1 MIVGRVMGNYKK
13 TSTILQME
21 TSECG
26 AASLGMILKYYGHAV
41 PLEELRVATGVSRN
55 GCNAKNIILAARNYG
70 LKADAYKRELGELAG
85 LKTPCILYWGF
96 SHFVVFEGKKGRYYY
111 INDPAYGR
119 RRVDENEMS
128 REFTG
133 ISLEFSPDTIK
144 PKRVREKSILRISWN
159 RMKAE
164 TITIVPLIL
173 FGICSV
179 LPGLMVPAMSQVF
192 VDEVLL
198 YDESYWINIIL
209 IGFLAAVVMHVIFMG
224 ARYILLSRLQ
234 LKVSYFSTYSFLD
247 KLMSLPIFF
256 FEQRMPGE
264 LSLRTKNNDV
274 ASGFFSGEYLD
285 ILLDTII
292 AAVYLLLMFYY
303 SPTMAAITLGVRI
316 VGLLIERLL
325 NNRLHEHTM
334 RWQNEDANVTGV
346 LNNGLRI
353 ISSLRA
359 AGAEEVYVERLLGR
373 SATEMRAASDRQKTT
388 EYLHSIPVVVDAIV
402 LMTNLLV
409 GGWLVMTSE
418 YSVGYLV
425 AFIML
430 ESLFAGPFDHLVRL
444 SGVRELLR
452 THLTRIDDIINYPSD
467 KEGVVYADMPD
478 ERLSGD
484 VEFKN
489 ITFGYSRV
497 DEPVIKDF
505 SLRIPAGKT
514 VAIVGN
520 TGSGKS
526 TLSKLLL
533 GLHHPAEGEVCVDG
547 VSVREIPEDIMAVSV
562 AGVSQE
568 TTLFPGT
575 IRDNITLWNPDISD
589 REVIDASKKAC
600 INLEI
605 LRRSGGYDYL
615 VNEGGNNL
623 SGGQKQRIQIA
634 RALVTHPSVLV
645 MDEATSALDAVVE
658 EKVMNNIMSIGC
670 TCIVIAHRLSTVR
683 DCDEIVV
690 LNDGRIAEHGTHEEL
705 IEKKGLYFDMV
716 STKEA

>member
-1 MIVGRVMGNYKK
+1 V
-13 TSTILQME
+13 
-21 TSECG
+21 
-26 AASLGMILKYYGHAV
+26 
-41 PLEELRVATGVSRN
+41 
-55 GCNAKNIILAARNYG
+55 
-70 LKADAYKRELGELAG
+70 
-85 LKTPCILYWGF
+85 
-96 SHFVVFEGKKGRYYY
+96 
-111 INDPAYGR
+111 
-119 RRVDENEMS
+119 
-128 REFTG
+128 
-133 ISLEFSPDTIK
+133 
-144 PKRVREKSILRISWN
+144 
-159 RMKAE
+159 
-164 TITIVPLIL
+164 
-173 FGICSV
+173 
-179 LPGLMVPAMSQVF
+179 
-192 VDEVLL
+192 
-198 YDESYWINIIL
+198 
-209 IGFLAAVVMHVIFMG
+209 
-224 ARYILLSRLQ
+224 
-234 LKVSYFSTYSFLD
+234 
-247 KLMSLPIFF
+247 
-256 FEQRMPGE
+256 
-264 LSLRTKNNDV
+264 
-274 ASGFFSGEYLD
+274 
-285 ILLDTII
+285 
-292 AAVYLLLMFYY
+292 
-303 SPTMAAITLGVRI
+303 
-316 VGLLIERLL
+316 IERVL

-388 EYLHSIPVVVDAIV
+388 EFLHSIPAVVDAIV

-409 GGWLVMTSE
+409 GGWIVMTSE
-418 YSVGYLV
+418 YSVGYMV

-467 KEGVVYADMPD
+467 NEGVVYADMPD
-478 ERLSGD
+478 ERLTGD

-489 ITFGYSRV
+489 VTFRYSRV

-547 VSVREIPEDIMAVSV
+547 VSVREIPEDIKAVSV

-589 REVIDASKKAC
+589 REVIEASKKAC
-600 INLEI
+600 INTEI
-605 LRRSGGYDYL
+605 LRRAGGYDYL

-658 EKVMNNIMSIGC
+658 EKVMSNILSIGC

-690 LNDGRIAEHGTHEEL
+690 LDDGRIAEQGTHEEL